1 MVKHTK
7 RKLYR
12 GGNSNYSSAASYGE
26 YVNGN
31 ENDQYNRTFS
41 MSGTNAANQSNI
53 LIGAQGQ
60 NSQLTGVAT
69 SAQLAR
75 IQSGGR
81 RHKKRGGFLGLG
93 QVINQAVVPFTL
105 VGLQHTYR
113 HKKHGGKT
121 RRHKKHCKTR
131 KHRRY

>member
-7 RKLYR
+7 CKSYR
-12 GGNSNYSSAASYGE
+12 GGNANYSSASTYGG
-26 YVNGN
+26 YVNGS

-41 MSGTNAANQSNI
+41 TSGSNAGNQSNI

-60 NSQLTGVAT
+60 NSQLTGVPT
-69 SAQLAR
+69 GEQLSR

-93 QVINQAVVPFTL
+93 QVINQAIVPFSL

-121 RRHKKHCKTR
+121 RRRRKHGRTR
-131 KHRRY
+131 KHRRH